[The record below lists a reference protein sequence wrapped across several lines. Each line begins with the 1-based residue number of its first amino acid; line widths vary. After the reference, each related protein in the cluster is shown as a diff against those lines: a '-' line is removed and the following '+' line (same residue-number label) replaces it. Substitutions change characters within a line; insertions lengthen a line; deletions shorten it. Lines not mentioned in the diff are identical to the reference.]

1 MGRLCVYCALSGKMQ
16 KDSRFACFAL
26 AAAFVSAA
34 SAQNSIT
41 LIGTTPNGAIY
52 NVDGQNYSQPTSA
65 LWPSGSKHVLSVSL
79 TAQSSIIGEQL
90 VFANWLWAQGTFPGN
105 SITVTSDPAITAY
118 TAVFNAL
125 YALSVNFFPC
135 DGSGAPGPGAVYV
148 NGAPTNCDEQ
158 VYLTAG
164 SAATVQAIPNDGYV
178 FVGWYSATNQS
189 IVGFQST
196 VTMNAPTSVYPHF
209 APARNINFAT
219 SPSGLQI
226 LADYSTITA
235 PYTLQWG
242 FNTIHTV
249 GVISP
254 QKDSTGNPWVFSSW
268 SDGGA
273 ATHAYTVPQ
282 STTPGTLTA
291 VYSPGVGV
299 VFQTSPPLLN
309 ITVDGAT
316 NTPPYNFIWSTG
328 ATHTFSA
335 PAQQT
340 DSTGHVW
347 GFSGWSNG
355 GPAAQSLIVPTSAV
369 GGGVRMLATYTP
381 VGHLIVNSTLAGVSV
396 TVNGTACATPCDVKQ
411 PVGTQINVVAPASV
425 AQGAGSR
432 QDLSGWTG
440 GSTAGP
446 AGLTVTLGADPV
458 TVYANYH
465 LMNYLA
471 MSSSPANSAVWT
483 VQPASP
489 DGFYSSGSAV
499 SVSVLPQTGFKFQYF
514 SGDLTGSNSS
524 GSVVMSA
531 PRAVQATMAK
541 IPYVAATGIENGAG
555 TTPVNAIAPGSV
567 ASIFGGNMAAG
578 TAIAPGNPL
587 PQTLGGISVI
597 LGNRLLPLFF
607 VSPSQM
613 NFQLPADV
621 QPGAAT
627 LSVIAAGVANVT
639 ATFTVVQDAPGLFQ
653 QIVGGQSFALAF
665 HADGTPVT
673 QTSLA
678 QIGELLTVYG
688 TGFGP
693 TNPAR
698 PEGFVVP
705 ASPVYAATDPVI
717 VSAGSGTLTPSATFA
732 LAGSIGVDAV
742 QFTLT
747 DSTLSGTN
755 AALIVTINGQ
765 PSNTVL
771 LPVQ

>member
-1 MGRLCVYCALSGKMQ
+1 MQ
-16 KDSRFACFAL
+16 KDSLIVRFTLAVTFIS
-26 AAAFVSAA
+26 AAA
-34 SAQNSIT
+34 AQNSIT
-41 LIGTTPNGAIY
+41 LVGTNPKGAFY
-52 NVDGQNYSQPTSA
+52 NVDGQNYTQATSA
-65 LWPSGSKHVLSVSL
+65 LWPAGSKHVLSV
-79 TAQSSIIGEQL
+79 TATQTNLILGEQL
-90 VFANWLWAQGTFPGN
+90 VFESWQWAQGTFLNN

-118 TAVFNAL
+118 TAVFNAF
-125 YALSVNFFPC
+125 YALSVNFYPC
-135 DGSGAPGPGAVYV
+135 DGSGAAGPGTIYV
-148 NGAPTNCDEQ
+148 NGVPTNCDEQ
-158 VYLTAG
+158 VYVAAG

-209 APARNINFAT
+209 EPARSTNFVT
-219 SPSGLQI
+219 SPAGLQI
-226 LADYSTITA
+226 LADYSTITT

-242 FNTIHTV
+242 FDTVHTV

-273 ATHAYTVPQ
+273 ATHAYTVPA

-291 VYSPGVGV
+291 VFGPGVGV
-299 VFQTSPPLLN
+299 AFQTSPPELN
-309 ITVDGAT
+309 LTVDGASGA
-316 NTPPYNFIWSTG
+316 PPYNYLWSIG

-335 PAQQT
+335 PLQQT

-347 GFSGWSNG
+347 GFSSWSNG
-355 GPAAQSLIVPTSAV
+355 GAAAQSLTVPASGV
-369 GGGVRMLATYTP
+369 GVRMVATYTP

-411 PVGTQINVVAPASV
+411 PVGAQINIAAPASV
-425 AQGAGSR
+425 AQSAGSR
-432 QDLSGWTG
+432 QDFTGWTG
-440 GSTAGP
+440 GSTGGAS
-446 AGLTVTLGADPV
+446 GLMVTLGADPM

-471 MSSSPANSAVWT
+471 MSSSPANSAAWT

-489 DGFYSSGSAV
+489 DGFYTFGATVTV
-499 SVSVLPQTGFKFQYF
+499 SVVAQTGFKFQYW
-514 SGDLTGSNSS
+514 SGDLSGSNSS
-524 GSVVMSA
+524 GTVAMSV
-531 PRAVQATMAK
+531 PRAVQAMMAK

-567 ASIFGGNMAAG
+567 GSIFGGNMAAG
-578 TAIAPGNPL
+578 TATAPGNPL
-587 PQTLGGISVI
+587 PQTLGGVSVM

-627 LSVIAAGVANVT
+627 LTVIAAGIANVT
-639 ATFTVVQDAPGLFQ
+639 ANFTVVQDAPGLFQ
-653 QIVGGQSFALAF
+653 QIVNGQAFALAF
-665 HADGTPVT
+665 HADGTLVT

-705 ASPVYAATDPVI
+705 ASPIYGALDPVT
-717 VSAGSGTLTPSATFA
+717 VSAGSGTLAPSATFA
-732 LAGSIGVDAV
+732 LAGSVGVDAV

-747 DSTLSGTN
+747 DPSLSGTN
-755 AALIVTINGQ
+755 AVLSVTINGQ
-765 PSNTVL
+765 QSNNVL
-771 LPVQ
+771 LSVQ

>member
-1 MGRLCVYCALSGKMQ
+1 MQ

-26 AAAFVSAA
+26 AAAFVSVA

-41 LIGTTPNGAIY
+41 LIGTSPNGAVY
-52 NVDGQNYSQPTSA
+52 NVDGQNYAQPTSA
-65 LWPSGSKHVLSVSL
+65 LWPEGSKHTLSVDL
-79 TAQSSIIGEQL
+79 APQASIVGELL
-90 VFANWLWAQGTFPGN
+90 VFQSWKWDQGVFTGN

-118 TAVFNAL
+118 TAVFTAQ
-125 YALSVNFFPC
+125 YALSVNFYPC
-135 DGSGAPGPGAVYV
+135 DGSGNPGPGTVYV
-148 NGAPTNCDEQ
+148 NSVPTNCDEQ
-158 VYLTAG
+158 VYEAPG
-164 SAATVQAIPNDGYV
+164 SAVTVQAIPNNGYV
-178 FVGWYSATNQS
+178 FVGWYSAANQA

-196 VTMNAPTSVYPHF
+196 VTMNAPTAVYPHF
-209 APARNINFAT
+209 APARSIDFVT
-219 SPSGLQI
+219 SPAGLQV
-226 LADYSTITA
+226 LADYSTVTA
-235 PYTLQWG
+235 PITMQWG
-242 FNTIHTV
+242 FGTVHTV

-254 QKDSTGNPWVFSSW
+254 QLDSTGNPWVFTSW

-273 ATHAYTVPQ
+273 ATHAYTVGA
-282 STTPGTLTA
+282 SATPGSLTA
-291 VYSPGVGV
+291 VFGPAVGV
-299 VFQTSPPLLN
+299 AFLTSPPQLN
-309 ITVDGAT
+309 LTVDGAS
-316 NTPPYNFIWSTG
+316 NAPPYNYLWSIG

-355 GPAAQSLIVPTSAV
+355 GPAAQSLVVPASGV
-369 GGGVRMLATYTP
+369 GVGVRLVATYTP
-381 VGHLIVNSTLAGVSV
+381 VGHLIINSTLAGVSV

-411 PVGTQINVVAPASV
+411 PVGAQIAIAAPASV
-425 AQGAGSR
+425 PQGAGSR

-440 GSTAGP
+440 GSTGAA
-446 AGLTVTLGADPV
+446 AGLTITLGTDPI

-471 MSSSPANSAVWT
+471 MSSSPANSAAWT

-489 DGFYSSGSAV
+489 DGFYTSGATVTV
-499 SVSVLPQTGFKFQYF
+499 SVAAQTGFKFQYF

-524 GSVVMSA
+524 GSVAMTA
-531 PRAVQATMAK
+531 PRAVQAMMTK

-567 ASIFGGNMAAG
+567 ASIFGGNMAAT
-578 TAIAPGNPL
+578 TATAPANPL
-587 PQTLGGISVI
+587 PQTLGGVSVM
-597 LGNRLLPLFF
+597 LGDRLLPLFF

-627 LSVIAAGVANVT
+627 LTVVATGAANVT
-639 ATFTVVQDAPGLFQ
+639 ANFTVVQDAPGLFQ
-653 QIVGGQSFALAF
+653 QVVNGQSFALAF
-665 HADGTPVT
+665 HADGTLVT

-705 ASPVYAATDPVI
+705 ASPVYAAVDPVT

-742 QFTLT
+742 QFTLA
-747 DSTLSGTN
+747 DPTLSGTN
-755 AALIVTINGQ
+755 AALIITINGQ
-765 PSNTVL
+765 QSNTVL

>member
-1 MGRLCVYCALSGKMQ
+1 MQ

-26 AAAFVSAA
+26 AAAFVSVA

-41 LIGTTPNGAIY
+41 LIGTSPNGAVY
-52 NVDGQNYSQPTSA
+52 NVDGQNYAQPTSA
-65 LWPSGSKHVLSVSL
+65 LWPEGSKHTLSVDL
-79 TAQSSIIGEQL
+79 APQGNIVGEQL
-90 VFANWLWAQGTFPGN
+90 VFQSWKWDQGVFVGN

-118 TAVFNAL
+118 TAVFTAQ
-125 YALSVNFFPC
+125 YALSVNFYPC
-135 DGSGAPGPGAVYV
+135 DGSGNPGPGTVYV
-148 NGAPTNCDEQ
+148 NSVPTNCDEQ
-158 VYLTAG
+158 VYEAPG
-164 SAATVQAIPNDGYV
+164 SAVTVQAIPNNGYV
-178 FVGWYSATNQS
+178 FVGWYSAANQA

-196 VTMNAPTSVYPHF
+196 VTMNAPTAVYPHF
-209 APARNINFAT
+209 APARSIDFVT
-219 SPSGLQI
+219 SPAGLQV
-226 LADYSTITA
+226 LADYSTVTA
-235 PYTLQWG
+235 PITLQWG
-242 FNTIHTV
+242 FGTVHTV

-254 QKDSTGNPWVFSSW
+254 QLDSTGNPWVFTSW

-273 ATHAYTVPQ
+273 ATHAYTVGA
-282 STTPGTLTA
+282 SATPGSLTA
-291 VYSPGVGV
+291 VFGPAVGV
-299 VFQTSPPLLN
+299 AFLTSPPQLN
-309 ITVDGAT
+309 LTVDGAS
-316 NTPPYNFIWSTG
+316 NAPPYNYLWSIG

-355 GPAAQSLIVPTSAV
+355 GPAAQSLVVPASGV
-369 GGGVRMLATYTP
+369 GVGVRLVATYTP
-381 VGHLIVNSTLAGVSV
+381 VGHLIINSTLAGVSV

-411 PVGTQINVVAPASV
+411 PVGAQIAIAAPASV
-425 AQGAGSR
+425 PQGAGSR

-440 GSTAGP
+440 GSTGGA
-446 AGLTVTLGADPV
+446 AGLTITLGTDPI

-471 MSSSPANSAVWT
+471 MSSSPANSAAWT

-489 DGFYSSGSAV
+489 DGFYTSGATVTV
-499 SVSVLPQTGFKFQYF
+499 SVAAQTGFKFQYF

-524 GSVVMSA
+524 GSVAMTA
-531 PRAVQATMAK
+531 PRAVQAMMTK

-567 ASIFGGNMAAG
+567 ASIFGGNMAAT
-578 TAIAPGNPL
+578 TATAPANPL
-587 PQTLGGISVI
+587 PQTLGGVSVM
-597 LGNRLLPLFF
+597 LGDRLLPLFF

-627 LSVIAAGVANVT
+627 LTVVATGAANVT
-639 ATFTVVQDAPGLFQ
+639 ANFTVVQDAPGLFQ
-653 QIVGGQSFALAF
+653 QVVNGQSFALAF
-665 HADGTPVT
+665 HADGTLVT

-705 ASPVYAATDPVI
+705 ASPVYAAVDPVT

-742 QFTLT
+742 QFTLA
-747 DSTLSGTN
+747 DPTLSGTN
-755 AALIVTINGQ
+755 AALIITINGQ
-765 PSNTVL
+765 QSNTVL

>member
-1 MGRLCVYCALSGKMQ
+1 MQ
-16 KDSRFACFAL
+16 KFSLLARFAL

-41 LIGTTPNGAIY
+41 LIGTTPSGAVY

-65 LWPSGSKHVLSVSL
+65 LWPSGSKHTLAVTDATQTNQNV
-79 TAQSSIIGEQL
+79 GEQL
-90 VFANWLWAQGTFPGN
+90 VFQNWKWDQGVFAGST
-105 SITVTSDPAITAY
+105 ITVTSDPAITAY

-125 YALSVNFFPC
+125 YALSVNFYPC
-135 DGSGAPGPGAVYV
+135 DGSGLPGPGTVYV
-148 NGAPTNCDEQ
+148 NGAATTCDQ
-158 VYLTAG
+158 QIYFAAG
-164 SAATVQAIPNDGYV
+164 SSVAVQAMPANGYV
-178 FVGWYSATNQS
+178 FVGWYTATNQN
-189 IVGFQST
+189 IVGFQTT
-196 VTMNAPTSVYPHF
+196 VTLNAPTTVYPHF
-209 APARNINFAT
+209 APARNINFVT
-219 SPSGLQI
+219 SPAGLQV
-226 LADYSTITA
+226 LADYSTVTA
-235 PYTLQWG
+235 PITMQWG
-242 FNTIHTV
+242 FDTIHTV

-254 QKDSTGNPWVFSSW
+254 QKDSIGNPWVFSSW

-273 ATHAYTVPQ
+273 ATHAYTVAE

-291 VYSPGVGV
+291 VFGPGVGV
-299 VFQTSPPLLN
+299 AFQTSPPELN
-309 ITVDGAT
+309 LIVDGAT
-316 NTPPYNFIWSTG
+316 NAPPYNFIWSMG

-355 GPAAQSLIVPTSAV
+355 GPAAQSLTLDASSIA
-369 GGGVRMLATYTP
+369 GVRMVATYTP
-381 VGHLIVNSTLAGVSV
+381 VGHLIINSTLAGVSV
-396 TVNGTACATPCDVKQ
+396 TVNGSACATPCDVKQ
-411 PVGTQINVVAPASV
+411 PVGAQIAVGAPASV

-432 QDLSGWTG
+432 QDLTGWTG
-440 GSTAGP
+440 GSTGGP
-446 AGLTVTLGADPV
+446 SGLMVTLGTDPI

-471 MSSSPANSAVWT
+471 MTSSPANSAAWT

-489 DGFYSSGSAV
+489 DGFYSAGATVAV
-499 SVSVLPQTGFKFQYF
+499 SVAAQAGFKFQYW

-524 GSVVMSA
+524 GSVAMTV
-531 PRAVQATMAK
+531 PRAVQATMTK
-541 IPYVAATGIENGAG
+541 IPYIAATGIENGAG
-555 TTPVNAIAPGSV
+555 TTPVTAIAPGSV

-578 TAIAPGNPL
+578 TAIAPANPL
-587 PQTLGGISVI
+587 PQTLGGVSLM
-597 LGNRLLPLFF
+597 LGSRLLPLFF

-621 QPGAAT
+621 PPGPAT
-627 LSVIAAGVANVT
+627 LTVVAEGAANVT

-653 QIVGGQSFALAF
+653 QIVNGQSFALAF
-665 HADGTPVT
+665 HADGTLVT

-705 ASPVYAATDPVI
+705 ASPIYTAVDPVT

-732 LAGSIGVDAV
+732 LAGSVGVDAV

-747 DSTLSGTN
+747 DPTLSGTN
-755 AALIVTINGQ
+755 AALSITINGQ
-765 PSNTVL
+765 QSNTVL

>member
-1 MGRLCVYCALSGKMQ
+1 MH
-16 KDSRFACFAL
+16 KDSLFLRFAL
-26 AAAFVSAA
+26 ATAFVSAA

-41 LIGTTPNGAIY
+41 LITTTPVGAGY
-52 NVDGQNYSQPTSA
+52 NVDGQNYTQPTSA
-65 LWPSGSKHVLSVSL
+65 LWPAGSKHVLSAGN
-79 TAQSSIIGEQL
+79 TQTSSIVGEQL
-90 VFANWLWAQGTFPGN
+90 LFQQWQWAQGNFTGN
-105 SITVTSDPAITAY
+105 SITVTSDPAITSY
-118 TAVFNAL
+118 TAVFNVL
-125 YALSVNFFPC
+125 YALSVNFNPC
-135 DGSGAPGPGAVYV
+135 NGTNLPGPGIVYV
-148 NGAPTNCDEQ
+148 NGAPTTCDEQ
-158 VYLTAG
+158 IYLGAG
-164 SAATVQAIPNDGYV
+164 SSAVVQAIPSDGYV

-209 APARNINFAT
+209 APARSINFAT
-219 SPSGLQI
+219 SPSGLQL
-226 LADYSTITA
+226 LADYTTITA

-242 FNTIHTV
+242 FSTVHTV
-249 GVISP
+249 GVITP
-254 QKDSTGNPWVFSSW
+254 QIDSTGSPWVFSSW

-273 ATHAYTVPQ
+273 ATHAYTVAADV
-282 STTPGTLTA
+282 TPGTLTA
-291 VYSPGVGV
+291 VFGPAVGV
-299 VFQTSPPLLN
+299 AFQTSPPELN
-309 ITVDGAT
+309 ITVDGAS
-316 NTPPYNFIWSTG
+316 NAPPYNFLWSIG

-347 GFSGWSNG
+347 GFSAWSNG
-355 GPAAQSLIVPTSAV
+355 GAAAQSLTVPASGV
-369 GGGVRMLATYTP
+369 GVGIRMVATYTP

-411 PVGTQINVVAPASV
+411 PVGAQINVVAPPSV
-425 AQGAGSR
+425 PQGTGSR
-432 QDLSGWTG
+432 QDLTGWTG
-440 GSTAGP
+440 GSTGGP
-446 AGLTVTLGADPV
+446 AGLTVTLGSDPI
-458 TVYANYH
+458 TVYANYR

-471 MSSSPANSAVWT
+471 MSSSPANSAAWT

-489 DGFYSSGSAV
+489 DGFYPSGATVAV
-499 SVSVLPQTGFKFQYF
+499 SVAAQTGFKFNYW

-524 GSVVMSA
+524 GSVTMSV
-531 PRAVQATMAK
+531 PRAVQAMMTK

-567 ASIFGGNMAAG
+567 GSIFGGNMAAG
-578 TAIAPGNPL
+578 TATAAANPL
-587 PQTLGGISVI
+587 PQTLGGVSLM
-597 LGNRLLPLFF
+597 LGDRLLPLFF

-621 QPGAAT
+621 APGAAT
-627 LSVIAAGVANVT
+627 LTVVAAGAANVT
-639 ATFTVVQDAPGLFQ
+639 ASFTVVQDAPGLFQ
-653 QIVGGQSFALAF
+653 QIVNGQSFALAF
-665 HADGTPVT
+665 HADGTLVT

-705 ASPVYAATDPVI
+705 ALPIYTATDPVT

-732 LAGSIGVDAV
+732 LAGSVGVDAV

-747 DSTLSGTN
+747 DPTLSGTN
-755 AALIVTINGQ
+755 AALSVTINGQ
-765 PSNTVL
+765 QSNTVL
-771 LPVQ
+771 VPVQ

>member
-1 MGRLCVYCALSGKMQ
+1 MQ
-16 KDSRFACFAL
+16 KDSLFARFAL
-26 AAAFVSAA
+26 AAVFVSVAA
-34 SAQNSIT
+34 AQNSVT
-41 LIGTTPNGAIY
+41 LVGTSPSGAVY
-52 NVDGQNYSQPTSA
+52 NVDGQNYTQPTSD
-65 LWPSGSKHVLSVSL
+65 LWPIGSKHVLSVSYNS
-79 TAQSSIIGEQL
+79 QSSVVGEQL
-90 VFANWLWAQGTFPGN
+90 VFQNWKWDQGTFPGN

-118 TAVFNAL
+118 TAVFNSQ
-125 YALSVNFFPC
+125 YALNVIFNPC
-135 DGSGAPGPGAVYV
+135 SGSGSAGPGTVYV

-158 VYLTAG
+158 IYFGAG
-164 SAATVQAIPNDGYV
+164 ASVTVQAIPNDGYV
-178 FVGWYSATNQS
+178 FVGWYSAINQN
-189 IVGFQST
+189 IVGFQTT
-196 VTMNAPTSVYPHF
+196 VTLNAPTSVYPHF
-209 APARNINFAT
+209 APARSINFVTA
-219 SPSGLQI
+219 PAGLQV

-235 PYTLQWG
+235 PYMEQWG
-242 FNTIHTV
+242 FDTIHTV

-254 QKDSTGNPWVFSSW
+254 QMDSTGNPWVFSSW

-273 ATHAYTVPQ
+273 ATHAYTVAA
-282 STTPGTLTA
+282 SATPGTLTA
-291 VYSPGVGV
+291 VFGPGVGV
-299 VFQTSPPLLN
+299 AFQTSPPLLN
-309 ITVDGAT
+309 LTVDGAS
-316 NTPPYNFIWSTG
+316 NTPPYNFVWSIG

-340 DSTGHVW
+340 DATGHVW

-355 GPAAQSLIVPTSAV
+355 GAAAQSLTVPASAV
-369 GGGVRMLATYTP
+369 GVGVRLVATYTP

-411 PVGTQINVVAPASV
+411 AVGTQINVGAPASV
-425 AQGAGSR
+425 PQSAGSR

-440 GSTAGP
+440 GSNGGP
-446 AGLTVTLGADPV
+446 GGLIVTLAADPI
-458 TVYANYH
+458 TIYANYH

-471 MSSSPANSAVWT
+471 MSSSPANSAAWT

-489 DGFYSSGSAV
+489 DGFYSAGATVAV
-499 SVSVLPQTGFKFQYF
+499 SVAPQTGFKFQYW

-524 GSVVMSA
+524 GSVAMSV
-531 PRAVQATMAK
+531 PRAVQAMMTK

-578 TAIAPGNPL
+578 TATAPGDPL
-587 PQTLGGISVI
+587 PQTLGGVSVM
-597 LGNRLLPLFF
+597 LGDRLLPLFF

-627 LSVIAAGVANVT
+627 LTVIAAGIANVT

-653 QIVGGQSFALAF
+653 QIVNGQSFALAF
-665 HADGTPVT
+665 HADGTLVT

-705 ASPVYAATDPVI
+705 ALPVYTAVDPVTI
-717 VSAGSGTLTPSATFA
+717 SAGSGTLTPSATFA
-732 LAGSIGVDAV
+732 LAGSVGVDAF

-747 DSTLSGTN
+747 DPTLSGTN
-755 AALIVTINGQ
+755 AALSITINGQ
-765 PSNTVL
+765 QSNTVL
-771 LPVQ
+771 LSVQ

>member
-1 MGRLCVYCALSGKMQ
+1 MQ

-34 SAQNSIT
+34 SAQNSLT
-41 LIGTTPNGAIY
+41 LIGTNPNGATY

-65 LWPSGSKHVLSVSL
+65 LWPAGSKHVLSVSS
-79 TAQSSIIGEQL
+79 TTQSSVIGEQL
-90 VFANWLWAQGTFPGN
+90 IFQQWQWAQGTFQGN
-105 SITVTSDPAITAY
+105 TITVTSDPAITAY
-118 TAVFNAL
+118 TAMFTAM
-125 YALSVNFFPC
+125 YALSVNYHPC
-135 DGSGAPGPGAVYV
+135 DGTAGPGTVYV
-148 NGAPTNCDEQ
+148 NGSPTSCDEQ
-158 VYLTAG
+158 VYVGAG
-164 SAATVQAIPNDGYV
+164 SAVIVQAIPNDGYV
-178 FVGWYSATNQS
+178 FVGWYSATNQA

-219 SPSGLQI
+219 SPAGLQI
-226 LADYSTITA
+226 LADYSTITT
-235 PYTLQWG
+235 PYTQQWG
-242 FNTIHTV
+242 FDTTHTV

-254 QKDSTGNPWVFSSW
+254 QMDIIGNPWVFSSW

-273 ATHAYTVPQ
+273 ATHAYNVAA

-291 VYSPGVGV
+291 IFGPGIGV
-299 VFQTSPPLLN
+299 AFQTSPPELN

-316 NTPPYNFIWSTG
+316 NAPPYNFLWSIG

-347 GFSGWSNG
+347 SFSGWSNG
-355 GPAAQSLIVPTSAV
+355 GPAAQSLTVPASPA
-369 GGGVRMLATYTP
+369 GGGVRMVATYAP

-396 TVNGTACATPCDVKQ
+396 TVNGSACATPCDVKQ
-411 PVGTQINVVAPASV
+411 PVGAQISIAAPASV
-425 AQGAGSR
+425 PQSAGSR
-432 QDLSGWTG
+432 QDLTGWTG
-440 GSTAGP
+440 GSTGGP
-446 AGLTVTLGADPV
+446 AALTVTLGTDPI

-471 MSSSPANSAVWT
+471 MSSSPANSAAWT

-489 DGFYSSGSAV
+489 DGFYSFGATVAV
-499 SVSVLPQTGFKFQYF
+499 SVAPQTGFKFQYW

-524 GSVVMSA
+524 GSVVMSV
-531 PRAVQATMAK
+531 PRAVQAMMTK
-541 IPYVAATGIENGAG
+541 IPFVASTGIENGAG

-567 ASIFGGNMAAG
+567 ASIFGGNMAAA
-578 TAIAPGNPL
+578 TATAPGNPL
-587 PQTLGGISVI
+587 PQTLGGVSVM

-627 LSVIAAGVANVT
+627 LTVVAAGAANVT
-639 ATFTVVQDAPGLFQ
+639 ANFTVVQDAPGLFQ
-653 QIVGGQSFALAF
+653 QIVNGQSFALAF
-665 HADGTPVT
+665 HADGTLVT

-705 ASPVYAATDPVI
+705 ASPVYSAVDPVT

-732 LAGSIGVDAV
+732 LAGSVGVDAV

-747 DSTLSGTN
+747 DPSLSGTN
-755 AALIVTINGQ
+755 AALSITINGQ
-765 PSNTVL
+765 QSNTAL